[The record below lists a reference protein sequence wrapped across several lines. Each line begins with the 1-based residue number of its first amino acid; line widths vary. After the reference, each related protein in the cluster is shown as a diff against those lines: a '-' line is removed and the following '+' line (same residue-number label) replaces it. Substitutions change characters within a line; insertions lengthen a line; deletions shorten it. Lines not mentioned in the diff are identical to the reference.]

1 MLKLR
6 TCQYGFG
13 VIILEHIK
21 LQAHRGVACECPENT
36 MSAFHCAIMQG
47 YDVIEIDLEYTKDR
61 KIVALHDNCI
71 NRTARKN
78 DGSMPDSSIS
88 INDITY
94 ADVLK
99 YDFGAS
105 FSLKFRGEKIPLF
118 EDVLKIAKKA
128 GVRLKIDNKIQRF
141 PTDVLDKFFSIIKD
155 FEQCVSVTSN
165 NIDFV
170 KSCLDKNNKIAID
183 YDGAVSETVLKKLS
197 ACVPKENLT
206 VWLPYKC
213 ENTCW
218 IKVAFADEKKCAIVK
233 KYAKLGIWIIN
244 DYESF
249 YDAAEKFSPDIVET
263 DGTIKPVMNVNAR
276 FDMHTHSRSSH
287 DSVCEVSDMQSAMQK
302 NGLTGFAVT
311 DHCDIEY
318 YETQNLDEIFLQS
331 VTDAIEADKNG
342 KTRVLCGVEIGEG
355 FWHPFET
362 NRIIGKF
369 NFDVIIGSVHAVR
382 FNNYYMPYSK
392 IDFSKLG
399 NEATLQYLDSYFDDI
414 LFMITHCDIDV
425 LAHLTCPLRYING
438 KYGLNIDP
446 DRYMEKIER
455 ILKIII
461 ERKIAL
467 EVNTSCVYDGSGY
480 CEFMPTID
488 IIKMYRDMG
497 GYLITTGS
505 DAHIAQNAA
514 NKFDTLYK
522 TLKELGFK
530 NTYYYKN
537 RCAIQCTTK

>member
-1 MLKLR
+1 MIKLR

-36 MSAFHCAIMQG
+36 MSAFRCAIMQG
-47 YDVIEIDLEYTKDR
+47 YDVIEIDLDYTKDR
-61 KIVALHDNCI
+61 KIVALHDNYI
-71 NRTARKN
+71 NRAARKN
-78 DGSMPDSSIS
+78 DGSIPESAIN

-128 GVRLKIDNKIQRF
+128 GVRLKIDNKMQNF
-141 PTDVLDKFFSIIKD
+141 PTDVLDNFFSIIKD
-155 FEQCVSVTSN
+155 FEQFVSVTSN

-170 KSCLDKNNKIAID
+170 KICLNKNNKIAID
-183 YDGAVSETVLKKLS
+183 YDGNVSEDVLNELS
-197 ACVPKENLT
+197 AYVPKEKLT
-206 VWLPYKC
+206 VWFPYKC
-213 ENTCW
+213 ENTYW
-218 IKVAFADEKKCAIVK
+218 AKVPFADEKKCVLVK

-249 YDAAEKFSPDIVET
+249 CDVTEKFSPDIVET
-263 DGTIKPVMNVNAR
+263 DGTIKPIKNVNAR

-287 DSVCEVSDMQSAMQK
+287 DSVCEVSDMQSAMHK
-302 NGLTGFAVT
+302 KGLTGFAVT

-342 KTRVLCGVEIGEG
+342 KTRVLCGIEIGEG
-355 FWHPFET
+355 FWHPGET
-362 NRIIGKF
+362 NRIIRKF
-369 NFDVIIGSVHAVR
+369 NFDVIIGSVHAVK

-392 IDFSKLG
+392 IDFSKMG
-399 NEATLQYLDSYFDDI
+399 YEVASEYFDSYFDDM
-414 LFMITHCDIDV
+414 LYMIDHCDIDI

-438 KYGLNIDP
+438 KYGLNIEP
-446 DRYMEKIER
+446 DRYMDKIER

-467 EVNTSCVYDGSGY
+467 EVNTSCVCDGSGY
-480 CEFMPTID
+480 CEFMPNVD

-530 NTYYYKN
+530 NTYYFKN
-537 RCAIQCTTK
+537 RCAIQCTIK